1 MMRARLFGV
10 AALTLTLAACATPP
24 VDQPPS
30 LPSPTPPSSSI
41 PAPPSLPAPVPPAPI
56 PPAPS
61 SPASE
66 SGSGEATTADER
78 RDVLDKSLDDSL
90 GEFDKTLEEEQRRTA
105 AERDARTATDSSG
118 AGEGGGRAAAEPGS
132 REGDLR
138 SERGMAAGR
147 ADNNAGDRQ
156 DRGTVSGGSGAP
168 NRGVESGDDDDIV
181 ARRLR
186 RAAEQETDP
195 ELKEK
200 LWKEYQDYKRNSK
213 GG

>member
-1 MMRARLFGV
+1 MMRTKVCWMAIL
-10 AALTLTLAACATPP
+10 AMTLSACATPP
-24 VDQPPS
+24 VDQPPN
-30 LPSPTPPSSSI
+30 LPSPTPPSTSSI
-41 PAPPSLPAPVPPAPI
+41 PAPPSLPAPSAPAP
-56 PPAPS
+56 
-61 SPASE
+61 E

-78 RDVLDKSLDDSL
+78 REVLDKSLDESL
-90 GEFDKTLEEEQRRTA
+90 GEFDKTLEKEQQRTA
-105 AERDARTATDSSG
+105 AERDARTASAGSGSSEG
-118 AGEGGGRAAAEPGS
+118 AGRTAAEPGS

-138 SERGMAAGR
+138 SERGVAASN
-147 ADNNAGDRQ
+147 AENQAGDRQ
-156 DRGTVSGGSGAP
+156 DRGTVGAGSGAP

-200 LWKEYQDYKRNSK
+200 LWKEYQDYKRNAK

>member
-1 MMRARLFGV
+1 MMRTKVCWMAIL
-10 AALTLTLAACATPP
+10 AMTLSACATPP

-30 LPSPTPPSSSI
+30 LPSPTPPSTSSV
-41 PAPPSLPAPVPPAPI
+41 PAPPSLPAPSAPAP
-56 PPAPS
+56 
-61 SPASE
+61 E
-66 SGSGEATTADER
+66 SGSGEVTTADER
-78 RDVLDKSLDDSL
+78 REVLDKSLDDSL
-90 GEFDKTLEEEQRRTA
+90 GEFDKTLAEEQRRTA
-105 AERDARTATDSSG
+105 AERDARTASAGGG

-147 ADNNAGDRQ
+147 SESQAGDRQ
-156 DRGTVSGGSGAP
+156 DRGTVGAGSGAP

-200 LWKEYQDYKRNSK
+200 LWKEYQDYKRNAK

>member
-1 MMRARLFGV
+1 MMRTKHGLLAIV
-10 AALTLTLAACATPP
+10 AMTLAACATPP

-30 LPSPTPPSSSI
+30 LPSPTSPPTGGI
-41 PAPPSLPAPVPPAPI
+41 PAPPSLPT
-56 PPAPS
+56 PS
-61 SPASE
+61 SPIPE

-78 RDVLDKSLDDSL
+78 REVLDKSLDDSL

-105 AERDARTATDSSG
+105 AERDLRTASTGG
-118 AGEGGGRAAAEPGS
+118 AASEGAGRAAAEPGS

-147 ADNNAGDRQ
+147 SENQAGDRQ
-156 DRGTVSGGSGAP
+156 DRGAVGAGSGAP

-200 LWKEYQDYKRNSK
+200 LWKEYQDYKRNAK

>member
-1 MMRARLFGV
+1 MMRTKVCWIAI
-10 AALTLTLAACATPP
+10 LAMMLSACATPP

-30 LPSPTPPSSSI
+30 LPSPTPPSTSSI
-41 PAPPSLPAPVPPAPI
+41 PAPPSLPAP
-56 PPAPS
+56 S
-61 SPASE
+61 SPAPE

-78 RDVLDKSLDDSL
+78 REVLDKSLDDSL
-90 GEFDKTLEEEQRRTA
+90 GEFDKTLAEEQRRTA
-105 AERDARTATDSSG
+105 AERDARTASAGGG

-147 ADNNAGDRQ
+147 SESQAGDRQ
-156 DRGTVSGGSGAP
+156 DRGTVGAGSGAP

>member
-1 MMRARLFGV
+1 MVIIVL
-10 AALTLTLAACATPP
+10 ALGACTTPP
-24 VDQPPS
+24 IDQPPS
-30 LPSPTPPSSSI
+30 VPSPIPPSSSI
-41 PAPPSLPAPVPPAPI
+41 PVPPSLPAPMPRDVP
-56 PPAPS
+56 S
-61 SPASE
+61 TSD
-66 SGSGEATTADER
+66 SGDEQGEATTSDER
-78 RDVLDKSLDDSL
+78 RVVLDKSLDESL

-105 AERDARTATDSSG
+105 AERDARTDPSSRD
-118 AGEGGGRAAAEPGS
+118 AGEGARRAAAEAGS

-147 ADNNAGDRQ
+147 ATNEAGDRQ
-156 DRGTVSGGSGAP
+156 DRGTVGTGSGAP
-168 NRGVESGDDDDIV
+168 NRGVDSGDDDDIV

-200 LWKEYQDYKRNSK
+200 LWKEYQDYKRNTK

>member
-1 MMRARLFGV
+1 MMRTKHGLLAIV
-10 AALTLTLAACATPP
+10 AMTLAACATPP

-30 LPSPTPPSSSI
+30 LPSPTSPPTGGI
-41 PAPPSLPAPVPPAPI
+41 PARPSLPT
-56 PPAPS
+56 PS
-61 SPASE
+61 SPTPE

-78 RDVLDKSLDDSL
+78 REVLDKSLDDSL

-105 AERDARTATDSSG
+105 AERDSRTASTGGVASEG
-118 AGEGGGRAAAEPGS
+118 AGRAAAEPGS

-147 ADNNAGDRQ
+147 SENQAGDRQ
-156 DRGTVSGGSGAP
+156 DRGAVGAGSGAP

-200 LWKEYQDYKRNSK
+200 LWKEYQDYKRNAK

>member
-1 MMRARLFGV
+1 MMRTKHGLLAMV
-10 AALTLTLAACATPP
+10 VMTLTACATPP

-30 LPSPTPPSSSI
+30 LPSPSPPTGGI
-41 PAPPSLPAPVPPAPI
+41 PVPPNLPAPSLPAPSVPT
-56 PPAPS
+56 
-61 SPASE
+61 SE

-105 AERDARTATDSSG
+105 AERDARTASTGGVVG
-118 AGEGGGRAAAEPGS
+118 AGAGGAAGEPGA

-138 SERGMAAGR
+138 SERGEAAGQSQ
-147 ADNNAGDRQ
+147 NQTGDRQ
-156 DRGTVSGGSGAP
+156 DRGSVGAGSGAA
-168 NRGVESGDDDDIV
+168 NRGVESGNDDDIV

>member
-1 MMRARLFGV
+1 MMRTKHGLLAIV
-10 AALTLTLAACATPP
+10 AMTLAACATPP

-30 LPSPTPPSSSI
+30 LPSPTSPPTGGI
-41 PAPPSLPAPVPPAPI
+41 PAPPSLPT
-56 PPAPS
+56 PS
-61 SPASE
+61 SPTPE

-78 RDVLDKSLDDSL
+78 REVLDKSLDDSL

-105 AERDARTATDSSG
+105 AERDSRTASTGG
-118 AGEGGGRAAAEPGS
+118 AASEGAGRAAAEPGS

-147 ADNNAGDRQ
+147 SENQAGDRQ
-156 DRGTVSGGSGAP
+156 DRGAVGAGSGAP

-200 LWKEYQDYKRNSK
+200 LWKEYQDYKRNAK

>member
-1 MMRARLFGV
+1 MMRTKHGLLAIV
-10 AALTLTLAACATPP
+10 AMTLAACATPP

-30 LPSPTPPSSSI
+30 LPSPTSPPTGGI
-41 PAPPSLPAPVPPAPI
+41 PAPPSLPT
-56 PPAPS
+56 PS
-61 SPASE
+61 SPTPE

-78 RDVLDKSLDDSL
+78 REVLDKSLDDSL

-105 AERDARTATDSSG
+105 AERDLRTASTGG
-118 AGEGGGRAAAEPGS
+118 AASEGAGRAAAEPGS

-147 ADNNAGDRQ
+147 SENQAGDRQ
-156 DRGTVSGGSGAP
+156 DRGAVGAGSGAP

-186 RAAEQETDP
+186 RAAEQEIDP

-200 LWKEYQDYKRNSK
+200 LWKEYQDYKRNAK

>member
-1 MMRARLFGV
+1 MMRTKHGLLAIV
-10 AALTLTLAACATPP
+10 AMTLAACATPP

-30 LPSPTPPSSSI
+30 LPSPTSPPTGGI
-41 PAPPSLPAPVPPAPI
+41 PAPPSLPT
-56 PPAPS
+56 PS
-61 SPASE
+61 SPTPE

-78 RDVLDKSLDDSL
+78 REVLDKSVDDSL

-105 AERDARTATDSSG
+105 AERDLRTASTGG
-118 AGEGGGRAAAEPGS
+118 AASEGAGRAAAEPGS

-147 ADNNAGDRQ
+147 SENQAGDRQ
-156 DRGTVSGGSGAP
+156 DRGAVGAGSGAP

-200 LWKEYQDYKRNSK
+200 LWKEYQDYKRNAK

>member
-1 MMRARLFGV
+1 MMRTKHGLLAIV
-10 AALTLTLAACATPP
+10 AMTLSACATPP

-30 LPSPTPPSSSI
+30 LPSPMPPPTGGIPSPPS
-41 PAPPSLPAPVPPAPI
+41 V
-56 PPAPS
+56 PAPS
-61 SPASE
+61 SMPAPSAPAPD
-66 SGSGEATTADER
+66 SGVGEATTADER
-78 RDVLDKSLDDSL
+78 RDVLDKSLDESL
-90 GEFDKTLEEEQRRTA
+90 GEFDKTLEKEQQRTA
-105 AERDARTATDSSG
+105 AERDARTASAGSGSSEG
-118 AGEGGGRAAAEPGS
+118 AGRTAAEPGS

-138 SERGMAAGR
+138 SERGVAASN
-147 ADNNAGDRQ
+147 AENQAGDRQ
-156 DRGTVSGGSGAP
+156 DRGTVGAGSGAP

-200 LWKEYQDYKRNSK
+200 LWKEYQDYKRNAK